1 MRSTALLAP
10 LVFVLAAVVVG
21 TAGCAAAGSG
31 GSPGIRPA
39 LSPIDQGE
47 VPDDTTVYDTD
58 VPAVARLDGDLR
70 AALTA
75 ASDRAAGEDI
85 TLRINS
91 GWRSP
96 EMQERLLRDAVST
109 YGSLDE
115 ASRWVATPE
124 TSAHVSGDAVDVGP
138 FDGAYWLDLHGAEF
152 GLCRTYVNEPW
163 HFELRPDAPMV
174 GCPDQYLD
182 PTEDPRM
189 AG

>member
-1 MRSTALLAP
+1 MRFIAP
-10 LVFVLAAVVVG
+10 AAVLVVLAIVL
-21 TAGCAAAGSG
+21 TGCADPRSVG
-31 GSPGIRPA
+31 GPGIRPV
-39 LSPIDQGE
+39 LSPIEQGE

-58 VPAVARLDGDLR
+58 VPAVARLDPDLR
-70 AALTA
+70 IALTA
-75 ASDRAAGEDI
+75 AADRAAGEDV

-96 EMQERLLRDAVST
+96 ELQERLLRDAVET
-109 YGSLDE
+109 YGSREE
-115 ASRWVATPE
+115 ASRWVASSE

-152 GLCRTYVNEPW
+152 GLCRIYVNEPW
-163 HFELRPDAPMV
+163 HFELRPEAATE
-174 GCPDQYLD
+174 GCPSQYLD

>member
-1 MRSTALLAP
+1 MRSTAPAVALLA
-10 LVFVLAAVVVG
+10 LAVVLA
-21 TAGCAAAGSG
+21 GCGAEESALG
-31 GSPGIRPA
+31 PGIRPV

-47 VPDDTTVYDTD
+47 VPDGTTVYDTD

-75 ASDRAAGEDI
+75 ASDRAADEDVI
-85 TLRINS
+85 LLVNS

-96 EMQERLLRDAVST
+96 ELQERLLRDAVTT
-109 YGSLDE
+109 YGSREE
-115 ASRWVATPE
+115 AARWVATPE

-152 GLCRTYVNEPW
+152 GLCRIYVNEPW
-163 HFELRPDAPMV
+163 HFELRPEAMSA
-174 GCPDQYLD
+174 GCPQQYLD
-182 PTEDPRM
+182 PTEDPRL

>member
-1 MRSTALLAP
+1 MKSAAPAAVLLA
-10 LVFVLAAVVVG
+10 LAVVL
-21 TAGCAAAGSG
+21 AGCAAQGSVG
-31 GSPGIRPA
+31 GPGIRSV

-47 VPDDTTVYDTD
+47 VPDDTTVHDTD
-58 VPAVARLDGDLR
+58 VPAVARLDPDLR

-75 ASDRAAGEDI
+75 ASDRAAGEDV

-96 EMQERLLRDAVST
+96 ELQERLLRDAVKT
-109 YGSLDE
+109 YGSLEE
-115 ASRWVATPE
+115 AARWVATSE

-152 GLCRTYVNEPW
+152 GLCRIYVNEPW
-163 HFELRPDAPMV
+163 HFELRPEAATE
-174 GCPDQYLD
+174 GCPSQYLD